1 MGAFGIVVNSP
12 CFNQFSGCRQGREE
26 VLIEALIS
34 EAPVKA
40 FDKAV
45 LHGFTWC
52 DVMPFNL
59 CHFRM
64 AFEVSSV
71 PLSLTIIHG

>member
-1 MGAFGIVVNSP
+1 M
-12 CFNQFSGCRQGREE
+12 
-26 VLIEALIS
+26 LIETLIS

-59 CHFRM
+59 SIFL
-64 AFEVSSV
+64 
-71 PLSLTIIHG
+71 PLQDGI